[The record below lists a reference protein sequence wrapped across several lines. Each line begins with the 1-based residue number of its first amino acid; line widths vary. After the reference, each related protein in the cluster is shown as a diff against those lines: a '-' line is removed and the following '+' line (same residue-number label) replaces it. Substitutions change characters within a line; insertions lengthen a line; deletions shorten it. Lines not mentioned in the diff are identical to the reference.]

1 MTSTDSLNSIY
12 CKLHILLHV
21 LHNLAR
27 YDYVFARYV
36 ITNDIQV
43 HVELNANELE
53 INIVRARF
61 LKRPLNAALQGR
73 LNGV

>member
-1 MTSTDSLNSIY
+1 MKYDICTNWLNSIY
-12 CKLHILLHV
+12 CKLHV
-21 LHNLAR
+21 LHNLAH
-27 YDYVFARYV
+27 YNYVFARYV

-61 LKRPLNAALQGR
+61 LKRPLNAALKGR